1 MGWRRGE
8 GVSGQMEDLLTDN
21 ITCLI
26 KSTLRWRPAQ
36 HTKSLSA
43 TQIRAFPTFNHA
55 CEGHKQG
62 SSE

>member
-1 MGWRRGE
+1 MGWRGGE
-8 GVSGQMEDLLTDN
+8 RVSGQMEDLLTDN

-43 TQIRAFPTFNHA
+43 AQIRTFPSHDHV
-55 CEGHKQG
+55 CEGDKEG